1 MSTLTPIS
9 PRPTRTTTAGPFTRV
24 LRWVGILGALAITVW
39 VLVAYPGLPETIPT
53 HFDITGTADAWG
65 SKSSILVLGGVMM
78 LLSAGL
84 ALLSTKPRA
93 FNYPL
98 VVTEHNAQAIY
109 REGERMM
116 VWLLLSM
123 QLIYV
128 SLVRSV
134 LLAGDGGVLLILG
147 MAAMLGS
154 VVVGIVRLVRA
165 GR

>member
-1 MSTLTPIS
+1 
-9 PRPTRTTTAGPFTRV
+9 
-24 LRWVGILGALAITVW
+24 
-39 VLVAYPGLPETIPT
+39 
-53 HFDITGTADAWG
+53 
-65 SKSSILVLGGVMM
+65 MM

>member
-1 MSTLTPIS
+1 
-9 PRPTRTTTAGPFTRV
+9 
-24 LRWVGILGALAITVW
+24 
-39 VLVAYPGLPETIPT
+39 
-53 HFDITGTADAWG
+53 
-65 SKSSILVLGGVMM
+65 
-78 LLSAGL
+78 
-84 ALLSTKPRA
+84 
-93 FNYPL
+93 
-98 VVTEHNAQAIY
+98 
-109 REGERMM
+109 MM